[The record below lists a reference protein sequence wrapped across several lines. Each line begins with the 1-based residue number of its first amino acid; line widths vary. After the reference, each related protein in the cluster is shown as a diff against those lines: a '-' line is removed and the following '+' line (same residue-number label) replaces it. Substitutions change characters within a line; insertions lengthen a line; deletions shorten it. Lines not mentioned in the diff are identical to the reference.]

1 MLACRRRTLRRR
13 VFGGVFGA
21 LSAIAL
27 VACGWPAAA
36 AAPPRLADD
45 SPAPLLTLTTH
56 TPRVPRFQQ
65 FTYQTGTVPGLTDAV
80 QNEVRSRIDAMVSRT
95 VTGARTPR
103 ATSCPVGSDPCGLF
117 RQSLRTYACSAGSL
131 CVAQDVGLLL
141 PGMNGSREWVD
152 TLVLDKATGK
162 PRRLS
167 SYVPRSA
174 MPAFLAATTAAVR
187 GHLAT
192 DGISVDPFWNT
203 PILRRQLRA
212 WIPTRAGM
220 RIWFDKYSA
229 GPGSMGVV
237 QVLVPWVPGSGP
249 VPR

>member
-1 MLACRRRTLRRR
+1 MLARPRRIYRRRA
-13 VFGGVFGA
+13 VGGVFGA
-21 LSAIAL
+21 LVTILTL
-27 VACGWPAAA
+27 VAHAGPAAA
-36 AAPPRLADD
+36 ASPRLADD
-45 SPAPLLTLTTH
+45 SPAPLLTVTTH
-56 TPRVPRFQQ
+56 TPSVPRFQQ

-80 QNEVRSRIDAMVSRT
+80 QDEVRARIDAMVNRT
-95 VTGARTPR
+95 VAGARTPR

-117 RQSLRTYACSAGSL
+117 RQSLRTYACSAASL
-131 CVAQDVGLLL
+131 CIAQEVGLLL
-141 PGMNGSREWVD
+141 PGMNGSQQWVD
-152 TLVLDKATGK
+152 TLVLDNTTGR

-167 SYVPRSA
+167 SFVPRSA

-192 DGISVDPFWNT
+192 DGISVDPFWKT
-203 PILRRQLRA
+203 SILRRQLRA

-229 GPGSMGVV
+229 GPGSMGVI